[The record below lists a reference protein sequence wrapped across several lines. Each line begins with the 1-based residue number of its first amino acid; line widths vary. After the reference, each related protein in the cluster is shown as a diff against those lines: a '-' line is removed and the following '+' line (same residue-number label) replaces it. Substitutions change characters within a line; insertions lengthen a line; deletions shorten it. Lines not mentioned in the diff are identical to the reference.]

1 MYSVGFWGLDL
12 WVCRIPPPPRV
23 PFWGPTQCVPNWGV
37 QNRGFQCVPNWGV
50 RFGARFGVPFWGS
63 RLGGPVL
70 GGFQCVPNELFIKVL
85 FRWGSGRGPG
95 VWGPGS
101 RSGGPV
107 LGVPYWGSR
116 FGGPFWRPESWG
128 PYWGVPF
135 WGPNP
140 GFCRILGFLGIPG
153 VP

>member
-1 MYSVGFWGLDL
+1 MDWKESIELKGLNEVL
-12 WVCRIPPPPRV
+12 EFIEFR
-23 PFWGPTQCVPNWGV
+23 GPV
-37 QNRGFQCVPNWGV
+37 WGV
-50 RFGARFGVPFWGS
+50 RIGVQVGGRGS
-63 RLGGPVL
+63 RPMEV
-70 GGFQCVPNELFIKVL
+70 
-85 FRWGSGRGPG
+85 
-95 VWGPGS
+95 
-101 RSGGPV
+101 GGPV

-140 GFCRILGFLGIPG
+140 GFCRILGFLWIPG